1 MKKHHKKL
9 LCLFMVLAMTV
20 SLGTT
25 AFAAMPT
32 EDNLDVATY
41 YEGMTTEDLNNV
53 SVLSI
58 DYADIQNISETAKDI
73 VDAGTMIYITNP
85 AASAES
91 VAETLSIPKSNIST
105 YQSLVLTAYSIYKL
119 NDQYVFANHY
129 AVFGSENSATPQ
141 PNNVI
146 EENNIP
152 AEIEAPMTQPQSN
165 FQDVTLLAEYL
176 DEKTDSDPDIDPQD
190 ALPAAIS
197 SRNDAEV
204 NINRISSTSVS
215 NTDGIQPFSTTL
227 PTEIATSTWNDT
239 LNVYGLNNT
248 YYGYL
253 NCTVYAYG
261 KGTGLVNGSNQ
272 KIYDVISVV
281 KAYPQSGYK
290 VQRYETQIHC
300 NFTDFS
306 CLQTTTIDSGTSY
319 SQSLSLTG
327 TYGSSGGSGGRTYTT
342 GWSYN
347 PESQEI
353 TESSSSSRIVN
364 WRAEPADPESG
375 KAYDIAPGMRVA
387 CPTKYMRGAFSKISC
402 DAMILGITVNA
413 NEIEVGGW
421 F

>member
-1 MKKHHKKL
+1 
-9 LCLFMVLAMTV
+9 MVLAMTV

-204 NINRISSTSVS
+204 HICIKYR
-215 NTDGIQPFSTTL
+215 
-227 PTEIATSTWNDT
+227 WN
-239 LNVYGLNNT
+239 
-248 YYGYL
+248 
-253 NCTVYAYG
+253 
-261 KGTGLVNGSNQ
+261 
-272 KIYDVISVV
+272 
-281 KAYPQSGYK
+281 
-290 VQRYETQIHC
+290 
-300 NFTDFS
+300 
-306 CLQTTTIDSGTSY
+306 
-319 SQSLSLTG
+319 
-327 TYGSSGGSGGRTYTT
+327 
-342 GWSYN
+342 
-347 PESQEI
+347 
-353 TESSSSSRIVN
+353 
-364 WRAEPADPESG
+364 PA
-375 KAYDIAPGMRVA
+375 
-387 CPTKYMRGAFSKISC
+387 F
-402 DAMILGITVNA
+402 
-413 NEIEVGGW
+413 
-421 F
+421 